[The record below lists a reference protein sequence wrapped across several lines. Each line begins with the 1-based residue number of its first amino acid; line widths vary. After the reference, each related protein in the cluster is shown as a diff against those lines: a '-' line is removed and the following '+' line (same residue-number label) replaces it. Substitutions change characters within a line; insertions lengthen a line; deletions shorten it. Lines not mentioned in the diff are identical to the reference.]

1 MKKDASVF
9 FISLFLYNT
18 CMVDIFKFFFES
30 SKEPFILIMFLLLL
44 CYYTEKEKEQE
55 KEKEKARKDSLGV
68 FHSLPHYMKLYDVL
82 KGAYS
87 NYKAGWSLIVKR
99 KLKYVEL
106 IW

>member
-1 MKKDASVF
+1 MYYVHAVNPLRGKKDASVF

-18 CMVDIFKFFFES
+18 CMVDIVNFFFVES

-68 FHSLPHYMKLYDVL
+68 FHSLPHYMKLYDGL

-87 NYKAGWSLIVKR
+87 NYKAG
-99 KLKYVEL
+99 
-106 IW
+106 